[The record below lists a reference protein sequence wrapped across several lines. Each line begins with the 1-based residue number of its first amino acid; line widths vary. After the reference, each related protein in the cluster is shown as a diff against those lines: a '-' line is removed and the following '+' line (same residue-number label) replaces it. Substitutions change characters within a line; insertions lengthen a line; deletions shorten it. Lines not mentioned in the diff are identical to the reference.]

1 MKTVP
6 NLAMEII
13 EVISKYTIP
22 ETVDERVIEIE
33 DIPAILNMIAF
44 DYSGWIEKE
53 SEPTLED

>member
-13 EVISKYTIP
+13 GVIGKYTIQ
-22 ETVDERVIEIE
+22 DEANEQVIELE
-33 DIPAILNMIAF
+33 DIPSILNMIAF

-53 SEPTLED
+53 SEPTLGD